1 MQGTSMACPH
11 VSGVAALV
19 LSYAVENGYY
29 LTNAQFNDLMVSSVR
44 NIDIDLVGYKQSWD
58 GYGNPFNMSL
68 ENYKYNMGTGKI
80 DALMAIMNVRGAQCF
95 PVTVGEE
102 AELKITTFIGTG
114 DISVTPM
121 KEFIISPETKS
132 RLGITGETY
141 FNGSIYL
148 TCSNAGIGVVTVK
161 YIAGGKAVGGG
172 DTIGGRLM
180 EKDIVIVARKAND
193 NGGWL

>member
-1 MQGTSMACPH
+1 
-11 VSGVAALV
+11 
-19 LSYAVENGYY
+19 
-29 LTNAQFNDLMVSSVR
+29 MVSSVR

-58 GYGNPFNMSL
+58 AWGKIFNMSL
-68 ENYKYNMGTGKI
+68 DNYRYNMGTGKL
-80 DALMAIMNVRGAQCF
+80 DALMAIMNVRGAQCV

-102 AELKITTFIGTG
+102 VELKIATFIGSG

-121 KEFIISPETKS
+121 KEFVISAETKS

-148 TCSNAGIGVVTVK
+148 TCNNSGIGVVTVK